1 EEIVRHLPGDGK
13 DINRPLPPG
22 ELIEV
27 CLREASKEL
36 CLKPFEVFAWTSSSF
51 RRSNR
56 SLLEECW
63 KNAASQDDWI
73 ALIQVSTAE
82 GWSDK
87 VVLEVLRETVLYKA
101 SSWCYGPESQIYG
114 GGFEEVMPLQKDDE
128 FLSIKDE
135 SLSVEGILRQ
145 HKDFPD
151 AGKLM
156 LTAIMLA
163 KVGDDAM
170 VEEHMATDSR

>member
-1 EEIVRHLPGDGK
+1 MSDDREE

-51 RRSNR
+51 RKSNR

-82 GWSDK
+82 SWSDK
-87 VVLEVLRETVLYKA
+87 VVLEALRETVLYKA
-101 SSWCYGPESQIYG
+101 SSWCYGPESQIHG
-114 GGFEEVMPLQKDDE
+114 GGFEEVMPLQKDDDE
-128 FLSIKDE
+128 FSSIKDE
-135 SLSVEGILRQ
+135 SLSVEGILMQ

-156 LTAIMLA
+156 LTAVMLA

-170 VEEHMATDSR
+170 VEEHVAMAMDSR